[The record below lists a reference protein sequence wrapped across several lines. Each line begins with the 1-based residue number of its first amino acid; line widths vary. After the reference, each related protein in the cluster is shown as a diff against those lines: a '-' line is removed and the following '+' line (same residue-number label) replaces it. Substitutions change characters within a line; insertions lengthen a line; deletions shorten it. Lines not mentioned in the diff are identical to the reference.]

1 MLVGLLMVWFVS
13 ISFMPTQNQAWC
25 SVSLYARSHHS
36 SLTTLVTTVPTLSFH
51 ADHPSRQRWQH
62 WLLNSGLPVN
72 SSSSLSIPLSFLIA
86 PPRTCSATVHG
97 HCYVGLFSAYIS
109 MDHSAHWSFQTLLVC
124 RHLGFLSTLFMVH
137 PIFLRQP
144 VHDTIR
150 LSKSIF
156 CFISEIAHVLFYII
170 LWIHVWSI
178 L

>member
-1 MLVGLLMVWFVS
+1 MICFNIVHANTKSSMMLRQS
-13 ISFMPTQNQAWC
+13 ICTQSSFICTHYSRHNGSNALFSRRPSFSTT
-25 SVSLYARSHHS
+25 
-36 SLTTLVTTVPTLSFH
+36 LTTLTS
-51 ADHPSRQRWQH
+51 Q
-62 WLLNSGLPVN
+62 LPVN
-72 SSSSLSIPLSFLIA
+72 SSSSLSSPLSFLIA

-109 MDHSAHWSFQTLLVC
+109 MDHSAHWSFQILLVC